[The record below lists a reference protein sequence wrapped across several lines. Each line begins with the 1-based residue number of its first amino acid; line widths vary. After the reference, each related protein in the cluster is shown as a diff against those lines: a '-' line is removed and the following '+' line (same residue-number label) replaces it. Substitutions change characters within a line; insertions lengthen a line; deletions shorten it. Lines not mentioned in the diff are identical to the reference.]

1 MLKHKSAFLA
11 HQTIAHAL
19 SNLKWCAHGKVCP
32 PETFKQRITDTKV
45 FQDGDLPQEGIGS
58 ETGYKERT
66 GNDIIRGGNHFLK
79 KCRGVERLAANRRV
93 VLKTISEM
101 VELKAPGDLDKGSA
115 VPQKHADLSALLEVP
130 VLNLTASSRG
140 GRPQSVRST
149 SRFRGGPARR
159 GARQKTTGRAQATR
173 EDKNEF
179 LAALSQSAM
188 GHLSI
193 TMLYFYKYL
202 LKHGEED
209 GMPQIDK
216 DLFFYKEVQK
226 FKDGSHANSDDEMLK
241 RKVQSIVDC
250 FLDSV
255 YSPTLQIDI
264 PADMHQKTLKA
275 TQRYLTGKETT
286 PFLFDDSQFHV
297 FKELLFYWAGYRRAS
312 STPEDPKKK
321 PITKYEKMLQKRMEN
336 IQNYQAPSSDF
347 TLPSIPEGAIPSF
360 TISLSEGVKFKEVD
374 ESVSGTPLPE
384 ATPKAGHRG
393 SKAAIPEVDGL
404 AKRSRGQS
412 RRNS

>member
-1 MLKHKSAFLA
+1 MVEEQSSA
-11 HQTIAHAL
+11 
-19 SNLKWCAHGKVCP
+19 S
-32 PETFKQRITDTKV
+32 
-45 FQDGDLPQEGIGS
+45 S
-58 ETGYKERT
+58 ES
-66 GNDIIRGGNHFLK
+66 
-79 KCRGVERLAANRRV
+79 VERL
-93 VLKTISEM
+93 
-101 VELKAPGDLDKGSA
+101 G
-115 VPQKHADLSALLEVP
+115 DLSALLDVP
-130 VLNLTASSRG
+130 SLSLTPSSRS

-149 SRFRGGPARR
+149 SSHRGATVRR
-159 GARQKTTGRAQATR
+159 GARRKTTGRAQATR

-216 DLFFYKEVQK
+216 DLFFYIEVQK

-275 TQRYLTGKETT
+275 TQRYLAGKETT
-286 PFLFDDSQFHV
+286 PTLFDDAQFHV

-312 STPEDPKKK
+312 NTPEDPKKR
-321 PITKYEKMLQKRMEN
+321 PITKYEKMLRKRMEN

-384 ATPKAGHRG
+384 PASKSGPRG
-393 SKAAIPEVDGL
+393 SKAGIPEVDGL
-404 AKRSRGQS
+404 TKRSRGHS
-412 RRNS
+412 RRSSVIAK